1 MNDARRSPPE
11 EPGALNWA
19 EGPLRLAA
27 YAFFDLETTGLRPD
41 RGARIAEV
49 AVVGR
54 DGVLLDWQRDA
65 EGAQPLPDRLPRLL
79 ERLRN
84 RVVVGHHLSFDF
96 RFVAYE
102 ARRHRLSIPRLQ
114 FIDTLGLARRVMT
127 PAPDDARLGALLDR
141 FDLAPDGPL
150 HTALVD
156 AKATRALFWHLVEKG
171 DIQTLADAGV
181 KPLTWAA
188 P

>member
-41 RGARIAEV
+41 RGARIAEI

-79 ERLRN
+79 EELRG

-102 ARRHRLSIPRLQ
+102 ARRHELSIPRLP
-114 FIDTLGLARRVMT
+114 FIDTLGLARRV
-127 PAPDDARLGALLDR
+127 LGERPNHQLAALLDR

-150 HTALVD
+150 HTAPTD
-156 AKATRALFWHLVEKG
+156 AKAARALFWQLVEEAG
-171 DIQTLADAGV
+171 LDTLADAGV